1 MGEWMIELIQAVVDW
16 LATRGFV
23 VTGPD
28 AVWTLA
34 QLIVIAGSYGLAVY
48 LARHV
53 EPPLEARLRRLKDSP
68 RLLRMLAAS
77 LRRIKVIFFVAL
89 LWTEVLLI
97 SAATWPSR
105 SHLIVAV
112 ASLATAWVVITIASR
127 VLRNRLLAKSVAI
140 VAWTVAALNILGLLP
155 HTIEL
160 LDSVAI
166 EFHDFRL
173 SPLLLIQ
180 AAIVLTLLIWL
191 AVAGGQFLERRVR
204 ASDDLTPTLKELLS
218 KLIRVTLIALALVWG
233 LSAVGI
239 DFTVLA
245 VFSGAVGLGLGFG
258 LQKVVSNLVSG
269 FILLLDKSAKPG
281 DVISV
286 GDTYGTINAM
296 NARCVSVIARD
307 GREYL
312 IPNEDLITNL
322 VLNWSY
328 SSDHVRID
336 LRFGTSYSSDPHVVR
351 RLAIETAVGHRRV
364 MSAPAPVC
372 HIVEF
377 GDSAIEYVLRFWI
390 HDPSQGV
397 TNVKGDVY
405 LSLWDAFQ
413 AAGIRIPFPHRELV
427 LRQPVEVKAD
437 GSRPGAV
444 SG

>member
-89 LWTEVLLI
+89 LWTAVLLI

-112 ASLATAWVVITIASR
+112 ASLASAWVVITIASR

-140 VAWTVAALNILGLLP
+140 VAWTVAAVNILGLLP

-336 LRFGTSYSSDPHVVR
+336 LSFGTSYSSDPHVVR
-351 RLAIETAVGHRRV
+351 RLAIETAAGHRRV

-405 LSLWDAFQ
+405 LALWDAFQ